1 MLKTTWKD
9 KPEVA
14 LFSAHLFLKFDKNI
28 EVPILYIL
36 MTHIKMWDCWFMHIS
51 HRFLIRFLQISIS

>member
-1 MLKTTWKD
+1 MLKTTWKY

-28 EVPILYIL
+28 EVPILNIL
-36 MTHIKMWDCWFMHIS
+36 MTRIKMWDC
-51 HRFLIRFLQISIS
+51 